1 MWSGIIVLPFMGH
14 FHKMLSI
21 TKQVA
26 SKIMSYNKSKDI
38 FLIYARKDEQAC
50 DIVFQILTKTG
61 FSVWK
66 DIYELGASDNF
77 TESIKEAID
86 RAKVIIII
94 ESAWI
99 KENPYIQKEIKYA
112 EQQSKKFIHIFTN
125 NVDGQKSYRR
135 MTFHV
140 DFEMNDILF
149 EEKLIFNLLT
159 KGCVPNTKYLFE
171 KGEELYKKANMS
183 SLENHLDIKKLEE
196 DAFLYML
203 RAADLGDESARMR
216 IESSLWNIDITN
228 MLSKYKLINASFIKE
243 LTENLYN
250 RGEIIAEDETL
261 TDVAQRGRGME
272 CCAFKFMKRA
282 IDLGYEGLD
291 PRDYDWYFLD
301 DKDFQECL
309 DELGLSA
316 RLHPKKEPYKSP
328 KRIES
333 NQNPQI
339 FISYKRETKNDVF
352 PIKDIIEEQTKHKC
366 WIDLDGIESDAQFAN
381 VIIKAINQAKVFLF
395 MYSSKHT
402 EIEDYENDWTIREIN
417 FAQKKKKRIV
427 FVNIDGSK
435 LTDWFELI
443 FGTKQQIDAK
453 SSKAMKKLCSDIQK
467 WLSV

>member
-1 MWSGIIVLPFMGH
+1 MWSGIIVLQFMGH

-112 EQQSKKFIHIFTN
+112 EQQSKKIIHIFTN

-171 KGEELYKKANMS
+171 KGEELYKKARRGETIERKEREVEINKIELLS
-183 SLENHLDIKKLEE
+183 ITKEKILFKVDCSKGTYIRTLGLDIANKLDYPGHLTHLVRTRVGRFFLKDAKDLE
-196 DAFLYML
+196 D
-203 RAADLGDESARMR
+203 
-216 IESSLWNIDITN
+216 
-228 MLSKYKLINASFIKE
+228 
-243 LTENLYN
+243 
-250 RGEIIAEDETL
+250 
-261 TDVAQRGRGME
+261 
-272 CCAFKFMKRA
+272 
-282 IDLGYEGLD
+282 
-291 PRDYDWYFLD
+291 
-301 DKDFQECL
+301 
-309 DELGLSA
+309 
-316 RLHPKKEPYKSP
+316 
-328 KRIES
+328 
-333 NQNPQI
+333 
-339 FISYKRETKNDVF
+339 ISE
-352 PIKDIIEEQTKHKC
+352 KDIIPISTSLSHLPSIKVNDQDAFKVKNGVKLLLQGA
-366 WIDLDGIESDAQFAN
+366 DLYFIMDKNSNPLAIYKRKEDGYYYSLRG
-381 VIIKAINQAKVFLF
+381 LF
-395 MYSSKHT
+395 
-402 EIEDYENDWTIREIN
+402 
-417 FAQKKKKRIV
+417 
-427 FVNIDGSK
+427 
-435 LTDWFELI
+435 
-443 FGTKQQIDAK
+443 
-453 SSKAMKKLCSDIQK
+453 
-467 WLSV
+467 

>member
-149 EEKLIFNLLT
+149 EEKLIFPFST
-159 KGCVPNTKYLFE
+159 VGY
-171 KGEELYKKANMS
+171 
-183 SLENHLDIKKLEE
+183 
-196 DAFLYML
+196 
-203 RAADLGDESARMR
+203 
-216 IESSLWNIDITN
+216 
-228 MLSKYKLINASFIKE
+228 
-243 LTENLYN
+243 
-250 RGEIIAEDETL
+250 
-261 TDVAQRGRGME
+261 
-272 CCAFKFMKRA
+272 CC
-282 IDLGYEGLD
+282 
-291 PRDYDWYFLD
+291 
-301 DKDFQECL
+301 
-309 DELGLSA
+309 
-316 RLHPKKEPYKSP
+316 
-328 KRIES
+328 
-333 NQNPQI
+333 
-339 FISYKRETKNDVF
+339 
-352 PIKDIIEEQTKHKC
+352 
-366 WIDLDGIESDAQFAN
+366 
-381 VIIKAINQAKVFLF
+381 
-395 MYSSKHT
+395 
-402 EIEDYENDWTIREIN
+402 
-417 FAQKKKKRIV
+417 
-427 FVNIDGSK
+427 
-435 LTDWFELI
+435 
-443 FGTKQQIDAK
+443 
-453 SSKAMKKLCSDIQK
+453 
-467 WLSV
+467 